1 MTPFEDQTD
10 ESLMERITS
19 GNQQAFAVLVR
30 RHTPLFFSAAYRI
43 CGTTD
48 EAEDIVQDA
57 FLKLWDKP
65 EAFHQ
70 DKNTKFT
77 TWFYRVV
84 TNLAID
90 KSRKKKPMAHPDT
103 LETMADHTPLA
114 DSALETQERQTAL
127 EEAIQALPER
137 QKLALNLCFYEG
149 LSNKDAADIM
159 GVGLKALESLLVRAK
174 KTLHSTCLSKG
185 LIEEQPDHSRKVAHV
200 R

>member
-1 MTPFEDQTD
+1 MTSFENETD

-19 GNQQAFAVLVR
+19 GNHQAFAALVR

-43 CGTTD
+43 CAKTD

-57 FLKLWDKP
+57 FLKLWDRP
-65 EAFHQ
+65 EAFHH

-90 KSRKKKPMAHPDT
+90 KSRKKKPMAPQEA
-103 LETMADHTPLA
+103 LEALSDQAPLA
-114 DSALETQERQTAL
+114 ETAMQEHERAQALEQ
-127 EEAIQALPER
+127 AIQALPER

-149 LSNKDAADIM
+149 LSNKEAADIL

-174 KTLHSTCLSKG
+174 KTLHSELLAKG
-185 LIEEQPDHSRKVAHV
+185 LIEPPETTRKVAHV